1 MESFQSVFKRY
12 EKKYLVSAEQASS
25 LMKCLLKHMRAD
37 DYGRTTICSV
47 YMDTPDFQLIRTSLE
62 KPVYKEKLRLRTYGV
77 PAAESPAYVE
87 IKKKYKGVVYKR
99 RISTAYAL
107 AEAWLFHGLCV
118 PTQGQ
123 IESEIAWFLKSYEN
137 IAPAASI
144 CYDRVALY
152 GLEDPQLRV
161 TLDENI
167 RYRTRDLS
175 LFCGSGGELLTAPG
189 ERLME
194 IKVAGGMPLWLA
206 EALSELQIYPTSFS
220 KYGNA
225 YKAMME
231 KKEAVQIA

>member
-1 MESFQSVFKRY
+1 MYKR
-12 EKKYLVSAEQASS
+12 Q
-25 LMKCLLKHMRAD
+25 
-37 DYGRTTICSV
+37 
-47 YMDTPDFQLIRTSLE
+47 
-62 KPVYKEKLRLRTYGV
+62 
-77 PAAESPAYVE
+77 
-87 IKKKYKGVVYKR
+87 GVVYKR
-99 RISTAYAL
+99 RVSTAYAL

-118 PTQGQ
+118 PAQGQ

-167 RYRTRDLS
+167 RYRTHDL
-175 LFCGSGGELLTAPG
+175 
-189 ERLME
+189 
-194 IKVAGGMPLWLA
+194 
-206 EALSELQIYPTSFS
+206 SFS